1 MSKTNVNLNWKY
13 RIRTFVLFIF
23 WALLTI
29 LTGCA
34 GFIRSITP
42 PMIPIQTASVTQ
54 IEFYR
59 QWYNFENLNQAD
71 RVFKNLVGEKNWEL
85 LKAKYIES
93 KDDLLNEIEVQGSIV
108 LKISPV
114 PGDLDCF
121 FMEGIGRYF
130 LINRKNK
137 AIMLSGDYYIKNK
150 RFSINDL
157 VNGVILLDTKQYIIH
172 FFSDDQYY
180 QDIPIFFKIHMK
192 TISEEKHI
200 YSINYQAKHEV
211 IFNDELIG
219 FLEFDKSSPSQD
231 KLIDLRGRRL
241 IYDDYTKIAQKN
253 RSKENKTSETYL
265 TTK

>member
-71 RVFKNLVGEKNWEL
+71 RVFRNLVGEKNWEL

-137 AIMLSGDYYIKNK
+137 AIMLSGDYYINQRPGKWCYPF
-150 RFSINDL
+150 R
-157 VNGVILLDTKQYIIH
+157 
-172 FFSDDQYY
+172 
-180 QDIPIFFKIHMK
+180 
-192 TISEEKHI
+192 
-200 YSINYQAKHEV
+200 YQAIHYPFFFRWSVLSGYTDIFQNSHE
-211 IFNDELIG
+211 DHLRRKAY
-219 FLEFDKSSPSQD
+219 LQH
-231 KLIDLRGRRL
+231 KLSG
-241 IYDDYTKIAQKN
+241 
-253 RSKENKTSETYL
+253 
-265 TTK
+265 